1 MYRFAMVTAFAC
13 ALSVILT
20 VKIYKRPDLIRPL
33 AASIPGEISPLHA
46 HLRFNPHGIA
56 PDSPQP

>member
-1 MYRFAMVTAFAC
+1 MVTAFAC